1 MKVHAHILPFVVIV
15 FVFLLLGGYIG
26 EKRAHALGQCKV
38 DWMNHPAAHED
49 KSSGPIKSGDYI
61 MSRATIRR
69 RSKICYSHCSILEAE
84 SDNPAFFCGG
94 CQEPLVVTRG
104 AQRGYP
110 GACAGS

>member
-61 MSRATIRR
+61 TACMEAHGYRRQPSCSATVDVE
-69 RSKICYSHCSILEAE
+69 SCY
-84 SDNPAFFCGG
+84 DPASFENML
-94 CQEPLVVTRG
+94 QSLLDPRG
-104 AQRGYP
+104 
-110 GACAGS
+110 